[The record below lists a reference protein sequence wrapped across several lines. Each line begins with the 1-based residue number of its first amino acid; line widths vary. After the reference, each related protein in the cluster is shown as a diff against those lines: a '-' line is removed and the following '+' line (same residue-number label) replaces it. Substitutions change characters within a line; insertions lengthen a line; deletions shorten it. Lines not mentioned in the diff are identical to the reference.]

1 MRSGYCRQTLTAP
14 SVDVMHRPVQNAS
27 NQTRQ
32 SSAAVFFPQIPSSDA
47 YLRLR
52 LGHNSRAYVFSQLSS
67 SRQQINDGFC
77 RDIGVLVAS
86 YRRHGPMQVTGPH
99 SARQTPSA
107 KSMNRSAAH
116 QSRPFTPVAPNCSQ
130 QACRITGPPTAKL
143 PLCSCP
149 KSASPPVCLCLC
161 LYTPLPLQRPSP
173 PSAAFPRFLLGF
185 LNCYLIL
192 RSACTLP
199 PPALR

>member
-1 MRSGYCRQTLTAP
+1 M
-14 SVDVMHRPVQNAS
+14 
-27 NQTRQ
+27 
-32 SSAAVFFPQIPSSDA
+32 
-47 YLRLR
+47 
-52 LGHNSRAYVFSQLSS
+52 
-67 SRQQINDGFC
+67 
-77 RDIGVLVAS
+77 AS

-173 PSAAFPRFLLGF
+173 PLAAFPRFLLDF
-185 LNCYLIL
+185 SQLLSDPPL
-192 RSACTLP
+192 RLSLTTPGSPLTDESSQVSKGPRHCAKSV
-199 PPALR
+199 LRTRTSGTRSHTDTNPTCIASLAAATVA